1 MEDVIYTDP
10 FSQDF
15 PEVVDYDDS
24 SDLYEAKVSVTPEQQ
39 AFVKELVAALKKV
52 GFVPVDR
59 KLTKLDK
66 DFLSTVGS
74 NQHQEYR
81 FWKKSYLVTCPHF
94 AEDNTWVP
102 AKSEVFKG
110 TSQVSDIWKDFHDS
124 GKYKKLNQLFKGLKI
139 KNTYVPSFLCV
150 KLEDCISN
158 EFYQEIK
165 KYIKLPRLKNFGAA
179 FADTDLANAIVLGA
193 FFLDGR
199 SSATFRFATP
209 VREQFCNGLAEFLS
223 IPGVQRDPKGT
234 GPKEGT
240 DPGTPVEIEEEP
252 REAEAASIET
262 EPGAEPVA
270 EPATDDTLE
279 IDHFETEEFRSTLV
293 EIGFTE
299 SQIERLYK
307 SGALKAIAALNLD
320 DIEEGEE
327 DHE

>member
-15 PEVVDYDDS
+15 PEVADYDDS
-24 SDLYEAKVSVTPEQQ
+24 NDLYEAKVSVTPEQQ

-52 GFVPVDR
+52 GFVPVDG

-165 KYIKLPRLKNFGAA
+165 KYTKLPRLKNFGAA
-179 FADTDLANAIVLGA
+179 FADTDLANAVVLGA
-193 FFLDGR
+193 FFLDGK
-199 SSATFRFATP
+199 SSAPFRFATP

-240 DPGTPVEIEEEP
+240 DPGTPVEIEEET
-252 REAEAASIET
+252 EEAAST
-262 EPGAEPVA
+262 EPGAEPVT
-270 EPATDDTLE
+270 EPATDDSSET
-279 IDHFETEEFRSTLV
+279 DHFETEEFKSTLA

>member
-1 MEDVIYTDP
+1 MEDIIYTDP

-15 PEVVDYDDS
+15 PEITDYDDS

-52 GFVPVDR
+52 GFVPVDG

-66 DFLSTVGS
+66 DFLNTIGS
-74 NQHQEYR
+74 SQHQEYR
-81 FWKKSYLVTCPHF
+81 FWKKGYLVTCPHF
-94 AEDNTWVP
+94 VEDNTWVP

-165 KYIKLPRLKNFGAA
+165 TYTKLPRLKNFGAA
-179 FADTDLANAIVLGA
+179 FAETDLANAIVIGA
-193 FFLDGR
+193 FFLDGK
-199 SSATFRFATP
+199 SSASFRFTVP

-223 IPGVQRDPKGT
+223 IPGVQRDPRGT

-252 REAEAASIET
+252 EEAEAASPET
-262 EPGAEPVA
+262 EPSGEPVA
-270 EPATDDTLE
+270 EPATDDTSE
-279 IDHFETEEFRSTLV
+279 TDRFETEEFKSTLA

-327 DHE
+327 DYE

>member
-1 MEDVIYTDP
+1 MEDIIYTDP

-15 PEVVDYDDS
+15 PEVADYDDS
-24 SDLYEAKVSVTPEQQ
+24 YDLYEAKVSVTLEQQ
-39 AFVKELVAALKKV
+39 DFVTELVAALKKV
-52 GFVPVDR
+52 GFVPLDG

-66 DFLSTVGS
+66 DFFNTIGS
-74 NQHQEYR
+74 FQGQEYR

-102 AKSEVFKG
+102 AKSEPFKG
-110 TSQVSDIWKDFHDS
+110 NSQVLDIWKDFHDS

-139 KNTYVPSFLCV
+139 KSTYVPSFLCV

-165 KYIKLPRLKNFGAA
+165 TYTKLPRLKNFGTA
-179 FADTDLANAIVLGA
+179 FADTDLANAIVIGA
-193 FFLDGR
+193 FFLDGK
-199 SSATFRFATP
+199 SSAPFRFTTP
-209 VREQFCNGLAEFLS
+209 VRLQFCNGLAEFLS
-223 IPGVQRDPKGT
+223 IPGVQRDPNGT

-240 DPGTPVEIEEEP
+240 KEGTPVKIEEEP
-252 REAEAASIET
+252 EEAETASTET

-270 EPATDDTLE
+270 EPVADDTSE
-279 IDHFETEEFRSTLV
+279 TDHFETEEFKSTLA

>member
-1 MEDVIYTDP
+1 MEDIIYTDP

-15 PEVVDYDDS
+15 PEVADYDDS

-39 AFVKELVAALKKV
+39 AFVEELVAALKKV
-52 GFVPVDR
+52 GFVPVDG

-74 NQHQEYR
+74 SQHQEYR

-179 FADTDLANAIVLGA
+179 FADTDLANAIVIGA
-193 FFLDGR
+193 FFLDGK
-199 SSATFRFATP
+199 SSAPFRFATSI
-209 VREQFCNGLAEFLS
+209 REKFCNGLAEFVS

-240 DPGTPVEIEEEP
+240 DPGTPVEV
-252 REAEAASIET
+252 EAEAEEASTET
-262 EPGAEPVA
+262 EPVVEPVA
-270 EPATDDTLE
+270 DDIPETDP
-279 IDHFETEEFRSTLV
+279 FETEEFKSTLV

>member
-1 MEDVIYTDP
+1 MEDIIYTDP

-15 PEVVDYDDS
+15 PEVADYDDS
-24 SDLYEAKVSVTPEQQ
+24 NDLYEAKVSVTPEQQ

-52 GFVPVDR
+52 GFVPVDG

-74 NQHQEYR
+74 SQHQEYR

-165 KYIKLPRLKNFGAA
+165 TYTKLPRLKNFGAA
-179 FADTDLANAIVLGA
+179 FADTDLANTIVIGA
-193 FFLDGR
+193 FFLDGKA
-199 SSATFRFATP
+199 SATFRFATP

-240 DPGTPVEIEEEP
+240 DPGIPVEIEEEP
-252 REAEAASIET
+252 EEAAST

-270 EPATDDTLE
+270 EPAADDSPET
-279 IDHFETEEFRSTLV
+279 DHFETEEFKSTLV

>member
-15 PEVVDYDDS
+15 PEVADYDDS
-24 SDLYEAKVSVTPEQQ
+24 NDLYEAKVSVTPEQQ

-52 GFVPVDR
+52 GFVPVDG

-66 DFLSTVGS
+66 DFLNTVGS
-74 NQHQEYR
+74 SQHQEYR

-165 KYIKLPRLKNFGAA
+165 TYTKLPRLKNFGAA

-199 SSATFRFATP
+199 SSVPFRFATP

-240 DPGTPVEIEEEP
+240 DPGTPVEIEEET
-252 REAEAASIET
+252 EEAAST
-262 EPGAEPVA
+262 GAEPGGESVA
-270 EPATDDTLE
+270 EPATDDASET
-279 IDHFETEEFRSTLV
+279 DHFETEEFKSTLV

>member
-15 PEVVDYDDS
+15 PEVADYDNS
-24 SDLYEAKVSVTPEQQ
+24 NDLYEAKVSVTPEQQ
-39 AFVKELVAALKKV
+39 TFVKELVAALKKV
-52 GFVPVDR
+52 GFVPVDG

-66 DFLSTVGS
+66 DFLNTVGS
-74 NQHQEYR
+74 SQHQEYR

-158 EFYQEIK
+158 EFYQETK
-165 KYIKLPRLKNFGAA
+165 TYTKLPRLKNFGAA
-179 FADTDLANAIVLGA
+179 FADTDLANAIVIGA
-193 FFLDGR
+193 FFLDGK

-240 DPGTPVEIEEEP
+240 DPGTPVEIEEET
-252 REAEAASIET
+252 EEAAST
-262 EPGAEPVA
+262 EPGAEPVT
-270 EPATDDTLE
+270 EPTTDDSSET
-279 IDHFETEEFRSTLV
+279 DHFETEEFKSTLA